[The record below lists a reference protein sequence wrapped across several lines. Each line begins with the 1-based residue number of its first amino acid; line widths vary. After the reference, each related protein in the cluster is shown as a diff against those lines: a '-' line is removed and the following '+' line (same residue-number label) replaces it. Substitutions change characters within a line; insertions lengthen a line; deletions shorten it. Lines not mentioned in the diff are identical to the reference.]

1 MIDYAK
7 ILTELEEERAT
18 CQYVYGG
25 MIPAFYTQALH
36 GPLKP
41 SRNARTARRRPGAWP
56 RRYPGM
62 TWRDEI
68 DMEIRR
74 QAIRLYPDC
83 AALFE
88 LPLRVY
94 AQIMQDNSM
103 RRKPYRVS
111 EVKIRKIIATMPEF
125 Q

>member
-1 MIDYAK
+1 
-7 ILTELEEERAT
+7 
-18 CQYVYGG
+18 
-25 MIPAFYTQALH
+25 
-36 GPLKP
+36 
-41 SRNARTARRRPGAWP
+41 
-56 RRYPGM
+56 M
-62 TWRDEI
+62 TGLDEI

-111 EVKIRKIIATMPEF
+111 EVKNRKIIATMPEF

>member
-1 MIDYAK
+1 
-7 ILTELEEERAT
+7 
-18 CQYVYGG
+18 
-25 MIPAFYTQALH
+25 
-36 GPLKP
+36 
-41 SRNARTARRRPGAWP
+41 
-56 RRYPGM
+56 M

-88 LPLRVY
+88 LPRRVY

-103 RRKPYRVS
+103 RRKPYRDERGEEQEDHCYNARISVRGWS
-111 EVKIRKIIATMPEF
+111 ARCIKEF
-125 Q
+125 PLRSSSK

>member
-1 MIDYAK
+1 
-7 ILTELEEERAT
+7 
-18 CQYVYGG
+18 
-25 MIPAFYTQALH
+25 
-36 GPLKP
+36 
-41 SRNARTARRRPGAWP
+41 
-56 RRYPGM
+56 M

-94 AQIMQDNSM
+94 Q
-103 RRKPYRVS
+103 RVS
-111 EVKIRKIIATMPEF
+111 TEEFFKVIGPLNVTLEIRGNYPYKTLFRLKQGGKLVGFEEHERYYLNVEDTRL
-125 Q
+125 

>member
-1 MIDYAK
+1 MQ
-7 ILTELEEERAT
+7 RS
-18 CQYVYGG
+18 
-25 MIPAFYTQALH
+25 
-36 GPLKP
+36 
-41 SRNARTARRRPGAWP
+41 SRNWKKNGPPAST
-56 RRYPGM
+56 YPGM

-88 LPLRVY
+88 PPRRVY

>member
-1 MIDYAK
+1 
-7 ILTELEEERAT
+7 
-18 CQYVYGG
+18 
-25 MIPAFYTQALH
+25 
-36 GPLKP
+36 
-41 SRNARTARRRPGAWP
+41 
-56 RRYPGM
+56 M

-88 LPLRVY
+88 LPRRVY

-111 EVKIRKIIATMPEF
+111 EVKIRISVRGWSATCIKEF
-125 Q
+125 PLRSSSK

>member
-1 MIDYAK
+1 
-7 ILTELEEERAT
+7 
-18 CQYVYGG
+18 
-25 MIPAFYTQALH
+25 
-36 GPLKP
+36 
-41 SRNARTARRRPGAWP
+41 
-56 RRYPGM
+56 M
-62 TWRDEI
+62 TWRDDI
-68 DMEIRR
+68 DLEIRR

-83 AALFE
+83 AALIE

-111 EVKIRKIIATMPEF
+111 EVKNRKIIATMPEF

>member
-1 MIDYAK
+1 
-7 ILTELEEERAT
+7 
-18 CQYVYGG
+18 
-25 MIPAFYTQALH
+25 
-36 GPLKP
+36 
-41 SRNARTARRRPGAWP
+41 
-56 RRYPGM
+56 
-62 TWRDEI
+62 
-68 DMEIRR
+68 MEIRR

-88 LPLRVY
+88 PPRRVY

-103 RRKPYRVS
+103 RRQPYRVS

>member
-1 MIDYAK
+1 
-7 ILTELEEERAT
+7 
-18 CQYVYGG
+18 
-25 MIPAFYTQALH
+25 
-36 GPLKP
+36 
-41 SRNARTARRRPGAWP
+41 
-56 RRYPGM
+56 M

-83 AALFE
+83 AALF
-88 LPLRVY
+88 VY

>member
-1 MIDYAK
+1 
-7 ILTELEEERAT
+7 
-18 CQYVYGG
+18 
-25 MIPAFYTQALH
+25 
-36 GPLKP
+36 
-41 SRNARTARRRPGAWP
+41 
-56 RRYPGM
+56 M

-68 DMEIRR
+68 DMQIRR

-88 LPLRVY
+88 LPRRVY

>member
-1 MIDYAK
+1 
-7 ILTELEEERAT
+7 
-18 CQYVYGG
+18 
-25 MIPAFYTQALH
+25 
-36 GPLKP
+36 
-41 SRNARTARRRPGAWP
+41 
-56 RRYPGM
+56 M

-88 LPLRVY
+88 LPRRVY

-111 EVKIRKIIATMPEF
+111 EVPKVYPLSARRVVMSMT
-125 Q
+125 

>member
-1 MIDYAK
+1 
-7 ILTELEEERAT
+7 
-18 CQYVYGG
+18 
-25 MIPAFYTQALH
+25 
-36 GPLKP
+36 
-41 SRNARTARRRPGAWP
+41 
-56 RRYPGM
+56 M

-88 LPLRVY
+88 PPRRVY

-103 RRKPYRVS
+103 RRRSGRSLLQCQNFSKRVERDMYQRVS
-111 EVKIRKIIATMPEF
+111 TEEFFKVIGPLNVTLEIRGNYPYKTLFRLKQGGKLVGFEEHERYYLNVEDTRS
-125 Q
+125 

>member
-1 MIDYAK
+1 
-7 ILTELEEERAT
+7 
-18 CQYVYGG
+18 
-25 MIPAFYTQALH
+25 
-36 GPLKP
+36 
-41 SRNARTARRRPGAWP
+41 
-56 RRYPGM
+56 M

-94 AQIMQDNSM
+94 AQDNSM
-103 RRKPYRVS
+103 RRKPYRVN

>member
-1 MIDYAK
+1 MTK
-7 ILTELEEERAT
+7 
-18 CQYVYGG
+18 
-25 MIPAFYTQALH
+25 
-36 GPLKP
+36 
-41 SRNARTARRRPGAWP
+41 S
-56 RRYPGM
+56 
-62 TWRDEI
+62 TWRSAG
-68 DMEIRR
+68 RPYG
-74 QAIRLYPDC
+74 LYPDC

-88 LPLRVY
+88 LPRRVY

>member
-1 MIDYAK
+1 
-7 ILTELEEERAT
+7 
-18 CQYVYGG
+18 
-25 MIPAFYTQALH
+25 
-36 GPLKP
+36 
-41 SRNARTARRRPGAWP
+41 
-56 RRYPGM
+56 M

-88 LPLRVY
+88 PPRRVY

-103 RRKPYRVS
+103 RRKPYRLS

>member
-1 MIDYAK
+1 
-7 ILTELEEERAT
+7 
-18 CQYVYGG
+18 
-25 MIPAFYTQALH
+25 
-36 GPLKP
+36 
-41 SRNARTARRRPGAWP
+41 
-56 RRYPGM
+56 M

-88 LPLRVY
+88 PPRRVY

-103 RRKPYRVS
+103 RR
-111 EVKIRKIIATMPEF
+111 
-125 Q
+125 